1 MTTLSP
7 EEIMKLEKD
16 IINIIGNEAL
26 SSRECEKKLFDSLGR
41 QKFELVKTLLKNRF
55 IIFYGSKLS

>member
-1 MTTLSP
+1 
-7 EEIMKLEKD
+7 MKLEKE
-16 IINIIGNEAL
+16 IMNIIGNEAL
-26 SSRECEKKLFDSLGR
+26 SSRECEKKLFNSLGH